1 MILCSR
7 RCNLNDAFF
16 FQPHILMKSFIV
28 YWHAIVFAVGLQA
41 IKLSWRAYLESVVPG
56 L

>member
-1 MILCSR
+1 MMHFSNPYPDEILYSVLAR
-7 RCNLNDAFF
+7 Y
-16 FQPHILMKSFIV
+16 SV
-28 YWHAIVFAVGLQA
+28 AVGLQV